1 MKKNQSRK
9 HSDKCDGVGRI
20 RLFPFSSDSAYDSVV
35 NDLLKTSVRLLE
47 AKRRVEAKYIFK
59 VIQFNC

>member
-1 MKKNQSRK
+1 MGRFSVKKNQK
-9 HSDKCDGVGRI
+9 
-20 RLFPFSSDSAYDSVV
+20 VV
-35 NDLLKTSVRLLE
+35 VYKFNNKLVRLLE